1 MVQHHLLTSIFLAT
15 SDQGLS
21 SPKPTDRASGK
32 TRKGKRREGTNVEN
46 QDPLLLG

>member
-1 MVQHHLLTSIFLAT
+1 MVQHHLLTSICLAT

-21 SPKPTDRASGK
+21 SPKPTGRASGK
-32 TRKGKRREGTNVEN
+32 TRKGKWREGTNVEN